1 MAKLTKKISI
11 EDDDDIEPL
20 DNNMGPMQIAKKPKD
35 FKKSFVQTAVYGKR
49 YLKWVVIAMLLAL
62 VGTILNLIGP
72 NLIGNIT
79 DSIFD
84 AIDKTTFTVSQI
96 NMHEI
101 WKYVAIL
108 VCIYII
114 GGLLSYS
121 QAFIM
126 STVTQRYTL
135 IMRKDISQKI
145 NKVPLKYFDSTTY
158 GEILSRVTNDADTV
172 GDNMNMSIGS
182 LVTNVSMLLGSLLMM
197 FIKSWILTFA
207 IIGTTILGFVIMML
221 IMSKSQKYFVSQQ
234 KFLGRLNGHIEEVYS
249 GQQVINVYNAQE
261 ECKQK
266 FDYYNDQLYRSAWKS
281 QFLSGLMQP
290 VMSFIGNLGYC
301 VVCVVGAILLLKGK
315 ITFGAITAFII
326 YIRLFINPLSQIAQ
340 SFTSVQTMVASGER
354 VFEFLNEKEMDNE
367 DNKTLKLENIK
378 GDVEFDNVKFSYND
392 DKEIIHNFS
401 LKVKAGQK
409 VAIVGKTGAGKT
421 TLVNLLMRFYEI
433 KGGAIKI
440 DGVNIHDLTRENV
453 HDMFSMV
460 LQDSWLFN
468 ASVKDNIVYNKKGV
482 EMDTIVEACKACGID
497 NFITTLPNGYD
508 TILDDNTA
516 ISAGQKQLITIARAM
531 VQNNPM
537 LILDEATSSVDT
549 RTEILIQRAMD
560 KLMHGRTSFVIA
572 HRLSTIKNADI
583 ILVLEDGDIVEMG
596 NHETL
601 LKQNGAYA
609 KLYNSQ
615 FEEV

>member
-1 MAKLTKKISI
+1 MAKVKKINI
-11 EDDDDIEPL
+11 EEDDDIEPQN
-20 DNNMGPMQIAKKPKD
+20 DDMGPMQIAKKPKD
-35 FKKSFVQTAVYGKR
+35 FKKSFVQMAVYGKR
-49 YLKWVVIAMLLAL
+49 YLKWVVIAMVLAL
-62 VGTILNLIGP
+62 VGTILSLIGP

-84 AIDKTTFTVSQI
+84 AIDKTTYTVAQI
-96 NMHEI
+96 NMHTI

-108 VCIYII
+108 VCIYVI
-114 GGLLSYS
+114 GGLLSYAQS
-121 QAFIM
+121 FIM
-126 STVTQRYTL
+126 ATVTQRYTL
-135 IMRKDISQKI
+135 HMRKDISRKI

-197 FIKSWILTFA
+197 FIKSWLLTLA
-207 IIGTTILGFVIMML
+207 VIGTTILGFGIMML
-221 IMSKSQKYFVSQQ
+221 IMAKSQKYFVSQQ

-249 GQQVINVYNAQE
+249 GQQVINVYNAQQ

-266 FDYYNDQLYRSAWKS
+266 FDNYNEKLYRSAWKS

-290 VMSFIGNLGYC
+290 IMAFIGNLGYT
-301 VVCVVGAILLLKGK
+301 VVCVLGAVLILKGK
-315 ITFGAITAFII
+315 MTFGAITAFMI

-367 DNKTLKLENIK
+367 GHKTMKLTNIK
-378 GDVEFDNVKFSYND
+378 GDVEFDNVKFSYNE
-392 DKEIIHNFS
+392 DKEIIHDFS

-433 KGGAIKI
+433 NSGAIKI
-440 DGVNIHDLTRENV
+440 DGINIQDLTRENV

-468 ASVKDNIVYNKKGV
+468 ASVKDNIVYNKKDVGL
-482 EMDTIVEACKACGID
+482 DTIIDACKACGID
-497 NFITTLPNGYD
+497 NFIKALPNGYD

-549 RTEILIQRAMD
+549 RTEVLIQRAMD

-583 ILVLEDGDIVEMG
+583 ILVLEDGDIVEIG

-601 LKQNGAYA
+601 LQKNGAYA

>member
-1 MAKLTKKISI
+1 MARKINVE
-11 EDDDDIEPL
+11 EDEDFEQVDVD
-20 DNNMGPMQIAKKPKD
+20 MGPMQVAKKPKD
-35 FKKSFVQTAVYGKR
+35 FKKSLVQMAVYGKR
-49 YLKWVVIAMLLAL
+49 YMKWVVIAMIMAL

-79 DSIFD
+79 DSIFG
-84 AIDKTTFTVSQI
+84 AIDKTAYTVAHI
-96 NMHEI
+96 GMAKI

-108 VCIYII
+108 ICLYLL
-114 GGLLSYS
+114 GGILSYGQS
-121 QAFIM
+121 FIM
-126 STVTQRYTL
+126 ATVTQRYTL
-135 IMRKDISQKI
+135 HMRKDISTKI

-182 LVTNVSMLLGSLLMM
+182 LVTNISMLVGSLIMM
-197 FIKSWILTFA
+197 FIKSWLLAFA
-207 IIGTTILGFVIMML
+207 IILTTIVGFVIMMVIVL
-221 IMSKSQKYFVSQQ
+221 KSQKYFARQQ
-234 KFLGRLNGHIEEVYS
+234 KYLGRLNGHIEEVYS
-249 GQQVINVYNAQE
+249 GQQVINVYNAQK
-261 ECKQK
+261 ECKAK
-266 FDYYNDQLYRSAWKS
+266 FDEYNEKLYKNAWKS

-290 VMSFIGNLGYC
+290 IMTFIGNMGYC
-301 VVCVVGAILLLKGK
+301 VVCVLGAILILKGK
-315 ITFGAITAFII
+315 MTFGAITAFLI
-326 YIRLFINPLSQIAQ
+326 YTKLFTNPLSQIAQ

-354 VFEFLNEKEMDNE
+354 VFEFLNEDEMPSEE
-367 DNKTLKLENIK
+367 DKKLRLVDVK
-378 GDVEFDNVKFSYND
+378 GDVEFENVKFSYNS

-433 KGGAIKI
+433 NGGVIKI
-440 DGVNIHDLTRENV
+440 DGVNIQDISRENV
-453 HDMFSMV
+453 HDLFSMV
-460 LQDSWLFN
+460 LQDSWMFN
-468 ASVKDNIVYNKKGV
+468 ASVKDNIVYNRSDV
-482 EMDTIVEACKACGID
+482 SDEAVHSACKACGID
-497 NFITTLPNGYD
+497 NFINALPNRYD

-549 RTEILIQRAMD
+549 RTEVLIQNAMD

-596 NHETL
+596 NHDTL
-601 LKQNGAYA
+601 LKKDGAYA

>member
-1 MAKLTKKISI
+1 MDKKKRTINI
-11 EDDDDIEPL
+11 EEDDDIEIQN
-20 DNNMGPMQIAKKPKD
+20 DDMGPMQIAKKPKD
-35 FKKSFVQTAVYGKR
+35 FKKSFVQMAVYGKR
-49 YLKWVVIAMLLAL
+49 YLKWVVIAMVLAL
-62 VGTILNLIGP
+62 VGTILSLVGP

-79 DSIFD
+79 DSIFN

-96 NMHEI
+96 DMHEI

-108 VCIYII
+108 VCIYIFS
-114 GGLLSYS
+114 GLLSYAQS
-121 QAFIM
+121 FIM
-126 STVTQRYTL
+126 ATVTQRYTL
-135 IMRKDISQKI
+135 IMRKDISRKI
-145 NKVPLKYFDSTTY
+145 NKVPLKYFDNTTY

-182 LVTNVSMLLGSLLMM
+182 LVTNVSMLAGSLIMM
-197 FIKSWILTFA
+197 FIKSWILTLA
-207 IIGTTILGFVIMML
+207 VIGTTILGFVLMMIIMA
-221 IMSKSQKYFVSQQ
+221 KSQKYFVSQQ

-266 FDYYNDQLYRSAWKS
+266 FDLYNEKLYSSAWKS

-290 VMSFIGNLGYC
+290 IMAFIGNLGYT
-301 VVCVVGAILLLKGK
+301 VVCVLGAILILKGK
-315 ITFGAITAFII
+315 MTFGAITAFMI

-354 VFEFLNEKEMDNE
+354 VFEFLNEPEMDNE
-367 DNKTLKLENIK
+367 DHKTLRLQNIK

-392 DKEIIHNFS
+392 DKEIIHDFS

-433 KGGAIKI
+433 KSGAIKI

-460 LQDSWLFN
+460 LQDSWMFN
-468 ASVKDNIVYNKKGV
+468 ASVKDNIVYNK
-482 EMDTIVEACKACGID
+482 ENISLDTVVDACKACGID
-497 NFITTLPNGYD
+497 NFIRALPNGYD

-549 RTEILIQRAMD
+549 RTELLIQKAMD

-596 NHETL
+596 NHKTL

>member
-1 MAKLTKKISI
+1 MAKVKKINI
-11 EDDDDIEPL
+11 EEDDDIEPQN
-20 DNNMGPMQIAKKPKD
+20 DDMGPMQIAKKPKD
-35 FKKSFVQTAVYGKR
+35 FKKSFVQMAVYGKR
-49 YLKWVVIAMLLAL
+49 YLKWVVIAMVLAL
-62 VGTILNLIGP
+62 VGTILSLIGP

-84 AIDKTTFTVSQI
+84 AIDKTTYTVAQI
-96 NMHEI
+96 NMHTI

-108 VCIYII
+108 VCIYVI
-114 GGLLSYS
+114 GGLLSYAQS
-121 QAFIM
+121 FIM
-126 STVTQRYTL
+126 ATVTQRYTL
-135 IMRKDISQKI
+135 HMRKDISRKI

-197 FIKSWILTFA
+197 FIKSWLLTLA
-207 IIGTTILGFVIMML
+207 VIGTTILGFGLMML
-221 IMSKSQKYFVSQQ
+221 IMAKSQKYFVSQQ

-249 GQQVINVYNAQE
+249 GQQVINVYNAQQ

-266 FDYYNDQLYRSAWKS
+266 FDNYNEKLYRSAWKS

-290 VMSFIGNLGYC
+290 IMAFIGNLGYT
-301 VVCVVGAILLLKGK
+301 VVCVLGAVLILKGK
-315 ITFGAITAFII
+315 MTFGAITAFMI

-367 DNKTLKLENIK
+367 DHKTMKLTNIK
-378 GDVEFDNVKFSYND
+378 GDVEFDNVKFSYNE
-392 DKEIIHNFS
+392 DKEIIHDFS

-433 KGGAIKI
+433 NSGAIKI
-440 DGVNIHDLTRENV
+440 DGINIQDLTRENV

-468 ASVKDNIVYNKKGV
+468 ASVKDNIVYNKKDVGL
-482 EMDTIVEACKACGID
+482 DTIIDAFKACGID
-497 NFITTLPNGYD
+497 NFIKALPNGYD

-549 RTEILIQRAMD
+549 RTEVLIQRAMD

-583 ILVLEDGDIVEMG
+583 ILVLEDGDIVEIG

-601 LKQNGAYA
+601 LQKNGAYA

>member
-1 MAKLTKKISI
+1 MARKINVE
-11 EDDDDIEPL
+11 EDEEFEQVDVD
-20 DNNMGPMQIAKKPKD
+20 MGPMQVAKKPKD
-35 FKKSFVQTAVYGKR
+35 FKKSLVQMAVYGKR
-49 YLKWVVIAMLLAL
+49 YMKWVIIAMIMAL

-79 DSIFD
+79 DSIFG
-84 AIDKTTFTVSQI
+84 AIDKTTYTVAHI
-96 NMHEI
+96 GMAKI

-108 VCIYII
+108 ICLYLF
-114 GGLLSYS
+114 GGILSYGQS
-121 QAFIM
+121 FIM
-126 STVTQRYTL
+126 ATVTQRYTL
-135 IMRKDISQKI
+135 YMRKDISTKI

-182 LVTNVSMLLGSLLMM
+182 LVTNISMLVGSLIMM
-197 FIKSWILTFA
+197 FIKSWLLALAIILTTIVGFA
-207 IIGTTILGFVIMML
+207 IMMFIVL
-221 IMSKSQKYFVSQQ
+221 KSQKYFARQQ
-234 KFLGRLNGHIEEVYS
+234 KYLGRLNGHIEEVYS
-249 GQQVINVYNAQE
+249 GQQVINVYNAQK
-261 ECKQK
+261 ECKAK
-266 FDYYNDQLYRSAWKS
+266 FDEYNEKLYKNAWKS

-290 VMSFIGNLGYC
+290 IMAFIGNMGYC
-301 VVCVVGAILLLKGK
+301 VVCVLGAILILKGK
-315 ITFGAITAFII
+315 MTFGAITAFLI
-326 YIRLFINPLSQIAQ
+326 YTKLFTNPLSQIAQ

-354 VFEFLNEKEMDNE
+354 VFEFLNEDEMPNE
-367 DNKTLKLENIK
+367 ESKKLRLVDIK
-378 GDVEFDNVKFSYND
+378 GDVEFENVKFSYNS
-392 DKEIIHNFS
+392 DKEIIHDFS

-433 KGGAIKI
+433 NSGSIKI
-440 DGVNIHDLTRENV
+440 DGVNIQDISRENV
-453 HDMFSMV
+453 HDLFSMV
-460 LQDSWLFN
+460 LQDSWMFN
-468 ASVKDNIVYNKKGV
+468 ASVKDNIVYNRTDV
-482 EMDTIVEACKACGID
+482 SDENIHSACKACGID
-497 NFITTLPNGYD
+497 NFINALPNRYD
-508 TILDDNTA
+508 TVLDDNTA

-549 RTEILIQRAMD
+549 RTEVLIQNAMD

-596 NHETL
+596 NHDTL
-601 LKQNGAYA
+601 LKKDGAYA